1 MENRINPICKPSNQ
15 QYDVVIVSVP
25 LIKPIYK
32 TNESGEKLIKPLT
45 KYRKM
50 ALPVQT
56 NVIARDE
63 QPENFIGGNTM
74 FSDDGSVYS
83 LMKQDM
89 WMDMQGTHITKDH
102 QQFATAERDE
112 YRWDKLH
119 LLYWDQ
125 EAEVY
130 QELCN
135 FYIRP
140 LRKIIDIHKH
150 KSNQEFIQI
159 IVGFTSGEETIEVNT
174 TDIKD
179 LSEKIKRKFP
189 EAYISPEAGKA
200 QARLAKYF
208 AKQMNNL
215 KREYRFHNVGWT
227 NVKGRYRYLHD
238 GVLGDGFTCA
248 TGKTLTIDKLL
259 SPTDAFRKALGILD
273 ISKEQSKIVVPW
285 LFAHL
290 GVLYTIFEL
299 AGHNPNF
306 LLFIHGGTGS
316 LKTAMGKALYSI
328 FEGDSKK
335 VPATF
340 KDTTTALEIKMGEAC
355 DGTLLIDDFH
365 PASSKEEQNLMKKT
379 LEFMIRLYG
388 DRVGKSRSTVTL
400 ERQVEYRPH
409 GLACITGEYVAGSES
424 SLLRC
429 ILIDVKQGD
438 YDGKKLAPYQDN
450 PLWLSTHLHH
460 FISYI
465 ADYFEDTQNYI
476 KENFNE
482 RRQRIGDNFKSKR
495 LVDAAVQLI
504 FVIDFVLTYGRNIGA
519 ISMEEQNQLSRT
531 WFNIVINSVQNSE
544 HSSKEIQPAIMYLTA
559 VNALL
564 EKQALSVANS
574 KKEYCS
580 SVKRFVGFI
589 DDNVIFFR
597 PEDLYKAV
605 VSYWRDLQ
613 SEFVMTQQAV
623 HAALHGIDAIKAQK
637 DGADKISYL
646 YRMSG
651 MKISGT
657 AEERPRMLAIKVDRM
672 YQILQEEVG

>member
-1 MENRINPICKPSNQ
+1 MEKRINPLCKPSHK
-15 QYDVVIVSVP
+15 QYDVMLVSVP

-32 TNESGEKLIKPLT
+32 TNERGEKLINPLI
-45 KYRKM
+45 KYTPIF
-50 ALPVQT
+50 LPVKT
-56 NVIARDE
+56 NVIAGDE
-63 QPENFIGGNTM
+63 QVDNFVGGNAL
-74 FSDDGSVYS
+74 FSDDGSVYNIIR
-83 LMKQDM
+83 QDM
-89 WMDMQGTHITKDH
+89 PTNMREVPTLRQD
-102 QQFATAERDE
+102 QQFVVAERDE
-112 YRWDKLH
+112 YRWDNSH

-140 LRKIIDIHKH
+140 LRKIIDMYKY
-150 KSNQEFIQI
+150 KSNQELIQI
-159 IVGFTSGEETIEVNT
+159 IVGFANGEKTIEVNT
-174 TDIKD
+174 PDIKD
-179 LSEKIKRKFP
+179 LSEKVKRKFP

-208 AKQMNNL
+208 AKQMHNL
-215 KREYRFHNVGWT
+215 KIEYRFHNVGWT
-227 NVKGRYRYLHD
+227 EVNGRYRYLHD
-238 GVLGDGFTCA
+238 GVFGDSFTCA
-248 TGKTLTIDKLL
+248 TGKTLAIDKLL
-259 SPTDAFRKALGILD
+259 SPADAFRKALGILD
-273 ISKEQSKIVVPW
+273 IAREQSKIVVPW

-290 GVLYTIFEL
+290 GVLYTVYEL

-316 LKTAMGKALYSI
+316 LKTAMGKTLYSI

-355 DGTLLIDDFH
+355 DRTLLIDDFH
-365 PASSKEEQNLMKKT
+365 PASAKEEQNLMKKT

-400 ERQVEYRPH
+400 ERQVEYSPH
-409 GLACITGEYVAGSES
+409 GLACVTGEYVAGSES

-450 PLWLSTHLHH
+450 PLWVSTHLHY

-465 ADYFEDTQNYI
+465 ADHFDDIQNYI

-482 RRQRIGDNFKSKR
+482 MRQRIGDNFKSKR
-495 LVDAAVQLI
+495 LVDAAVQLL

-519 ISMEEQNQLSRT
+519 ITMEEQNQLSRT
-531 WFNIVINSVQNSE
+531 WFNIVINSAQNSE

-597 PEDLYKAV
+597 PEDLYKV
-605 VSYWRDLQ
+605 VVGYWRDLQ
-613 SEFVMTQQAV
+613 IDFVMTQQAI
-623 HAALHGIDAIKAQK
+623 HAALHGVDAIKVQK
-637 DGADKISYL
+637 DGANKVSYL